1 MIWCTTPEQ
10 KAITKRAEMYEAV
23 GYRNKVKLMKSC
35 IKNSVQYG
43 FLICRFNFPPNYRN
57 INRSRKLVF
66 FKKKYVPPMSMAI
79 KIFPTSSGMYI
90 RETVAGSDL

>member
-10 KAITKRAEMYEAV
+10 KAITKRAEMNEAV

-43 FLICRFNFPPNYRN
+43 FLICCFNFPPNYRN
-57 INRSRKLVF
+57 INRSRKLAF
-66 FKKKYVPPMSMAI
+66 LKKVHTSHEYGYEDFPHVLRYVH
-79 KIFPTSSGMYI
+79 
-90 RETVAGSDL
+90 